1 MSLIVED
8 GTGVAGAISYASV
21 EDARAYAAERGLV
34 LPVDDAAV
42 EVLLVR
48 ACDYLESLES
58 QYKGVRTT
66 PGTQALAWPRSLVF
80 LFGNATS
87 IDDALIPTRLRQ
99 AQCQAAFDLQ
109 TADPQATGTGREV
122 LSETIGPLSTTYAK
136 RGTAAVRPVLT
147 KVLDMLQP
155 LMRQTGPLSTIRV

>member
-99 AQCQAAFDLQ
+99 AAFDLQ